1 MDQRKIGKFI
11 ADQRKLIGL
20 TQLQLAERMG
30 ITDRAV
36 SKWETGRSLP
46 DSAIMPELC
55 ELLQI
60 TVNDL
65 LSGEII
71 DKDHYT
77 KELEAK
83 LIELMKQ
90 KEESDKKLLS
100 LEWAIAA
107 LSLVVIFIPI
117 LIAELIPM
125 EEWKATWITFSGL
138 LPGLVGLMLAMRIEQ
153 MAGYYQCKH
162 CKHKYVPSYRTLS
175 ISMHLSRT
183 RYMKCPA
190 CGKYSWQKKV
200 IRRDQP

>member
-1 MDQRKIGKFI
+1 MDQRKVGKFI
-11 ADQRKLIGL
+11 ADQRKRVGL
-20 TQLQLAERMG
+20 TQLQLAEKMG

-46 DSAIMPELC
+46 DSAIMLELC
-55 ELLQI
+55 EVLQI

-65 LSGEII
+65 LSGEAVMT
-71 DKDHYT
+71 DQYN

-83 LIELMKQ
+83 LIELIRQ
-90 KEESDKKLLS
+90 REESDKRLLS

-107 LSLVVIFIPI
+107 LSLVVILVPIVIAVLIPI
-117 LIAELIPM
+117 
-125 EEWKATWITFSGL
+125 EEWKATLIALSGL
-138 LPGLVGLMLAMRIEQ
+138 VPGLVGLLLALRIEQ

-162 CKHKYVPSYRTLS
+162 CKHEYVPDYRTLS
-175 ISMHLSRT
+175 FAMHLSRT

-200 IRRDQP
+200 IRRDHL